1 MTLYRATFLHTP
13 GNPFHD
19 THALQIEQDGGLL
32 VRNGRIIQS
41 GSYADVRAAHPAEPV
56 EDLRGGLL
64 LPGFVDTH
72 VHFPQVRIIGGLG
85 VPLLDWLDRYALPE
99 EARFGDPTHAAAV
112 AREFVSGLT
121 RSGTTT
127 ALVFG
132 SHFASAVD
140 LLFQETE
147 RAGLRTVAGQ
157 VVSDRLLRP
166 ELHTTPELA
175 YSEGKALIEK
185 WHGKGRTRY
194 AVTPRF
200 SLSASEGILD
210 ACAALLSEFPDVH
223 FTSHSNENLKE
234 VETVR
239 GLFPESRDYIDT
251 YERAGLLNRRSVL
264 AHNVHM
270 TEREL
275 GALAAHKC
283 TSAHCPCSNAALG
296 SGFFPLKQHL
306 AAGVHVSLGTD
317 VGGGTGFSMLK
328 EGLQAYFMQQLLGEN
343 GVPLEPAHLLYLA
356 TRAGAE
362 ALEMEG
368 QIGDFSAGKAFDATL
383 FRPQDGSTMQ
393 TVLAH
398 APSAE
403 RALASLFAG
412 GTQADVARVWIEG
425 EGVYT
430 RPELSERAAVS
441 A

>member
-13 GNPFHD
+13 ANPFQD
-19 THALQIEQDGGLL
+19 SNALNIEDDGGLL
-32 VRNGRIIQS
+32 VQNGQIVES
-41 GSYADVRAAHPAEPV
+41 GTFADLKAAHPTETV

-72 VHFPQVRIIGGLG
+72 VHYPQVRIIGGLG

-99 EARFGDPTHAAAV
+99 EARFGDPTHAATV

-121 RSGTTT
+121 TSGTTT

-140 LLFQETE
+140 TLFQETE
-147 RAGLRTVAGQ
+147 RVGLRTVAGV
-157 VVSDRLLRP
+157 VVSDRMLRP
-166 ELHTTPELA
+166 ELHTTPERA

-185 WHGKGRTRY
+185 WHGQGRNRY

-200 SLSASEGILD
+200 ALSASGGILD
-210 ACAALLSEFPDVH
+210 ACAALLKEFPDVH

-239 GLFPESRDYIDT
+239 GLFPNHHDYIHT
-251 YERAGLLNRRSVL
+251 YEQAGLLGRRSVL

-270 TEREL
+270 TDREL
-275 GALAAHKC
+275 GAMAAHHC
-283 TSAHCPCSNAALG
+283 TSAHCPCSNSALG
-296 SGFFPLKQHL
+296 SGFFPLKRHL
-306 AAGVHVSLGTD
+306 AVGVRVSLGTD

-362 ALEMEG
+362 ALEMET
-368 QIGDFSAGKAFDATL
+368 QIGDFCAGKAFDATL
-383 FRPQDGSTMQ
+383 FQPQESSTMH

-398 APSAE
+398 APSTE

-412 GTQADVARVWIEG
+412 GTQADVQRVWIGGKAVFSRREA
-425 EGVYT
+425 T
-430 RPELSERAAVS
+430 RAEPVS